1 MGAPYTGQDE
11 MFGAVESPFVYSAAA
26 SPKSNASQS
35 ATSPP
40 RQPVSAPLNSAAGS
54 SAPKPAASESVE
66 RLKQL
71 LDERRKPF
79 LVTALEGA
87 RTLRLDGEELYAEYA
102 PEGRHLRDMLAK
114 PDNVKILRELCREVA
129 GRDMG
134 VHIVVKEAGADA
146 DDDGQRTQQDEERL
160 EKQRL
165 REMAEQHPSV
175 QQLLKTF
182 RAEIIDV
189 RRVEPEGQ

>member
-11 MFGAVESPFVYSAAA
+11 MFAAAESPFVYEAGSSPNSNAGAGAA
-26 SPKSNASQS
+26 SPPHQS
-35 ATSPP
+35 AATPSNH
-40 RQPVSAPLNSAAGS
+40 VAAS
-54 SAPKPAASESVE
+54 LASKPAASEAVE
-66 RLKQL
+66 RLKKL
-71 LDERRKPF
+71 LEERRKPF

-87 RTLRLDGEELYAEYA
+87 RALRLDDDELYAEYA

-114 PDNVKILRELCREVA
+114 PDNVKILREVCREVA

-134 VHIVVKEAGADA
+134 VHIVVKESGA
-146 DDDGQRTQQDEERL
+146 DDDEGQRTHQDEERL

-165 REMAEQHPSV
+165 SEMAEQHPAV

-182 RAEIIDV
+182 RAEIIEV